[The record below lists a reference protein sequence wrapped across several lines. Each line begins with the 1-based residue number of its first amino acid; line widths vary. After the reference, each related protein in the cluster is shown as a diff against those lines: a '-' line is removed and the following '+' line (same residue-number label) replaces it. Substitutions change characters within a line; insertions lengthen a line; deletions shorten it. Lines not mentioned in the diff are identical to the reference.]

1 MAVMKGRTV
10 LPAPASS
17 PRRPAPVRRTPQRT
31 VQVRAV
37 RRTDLEAVI
46 ALDASVTGL
55 EKRSY
60 WERVYRRY
68 GCARKVEQRWFIVA
82 LLEGRVAGFMIG
94 EVRDWEFG
102 SPPCGWVFAIDVD
115 PAARQQGVGTRLL
128 DEAKTRFARDGVTR
142 LRTLLHRD
150 NVLILSFFRSQGLMA
165 GPLIPLECELPTG
178 AAR

>member
-82 LLEGRVAGFMIG
+82 LLEGRVAGFVIG

-102 SPPCGWVFAIDVD
+102 SPPCGWVFVD
-115 PAARQQGVGTRLL
+115 QRRRPSVSANRAWVRELL
-128 DEAKTRFARDGVTR
+128 DEPFDAGFAARGRNAR
-142 LRTLLHRD
+142 LRTHPR
-150 NVLILSFFRSQGLMA
+150 I
-165 GPLIPLECELPTG
+165 
-178 AAR
+178 ARTP